1 MPEEQVGEVPEDVA
15 EWLSCRAAETGR
27 DPEEVLTRVV
37 GTYRLLD
44 EHEGRVRENGAMGV
58 EPLDDSLEG
67 VVPRLTDAEEH
78 LDDTAEHLDGLAA
91 RLDQHESATESDIA
105 DLRERVIQVLQ
116 TARSKA
122 DADHD
127 HESLDVRLTDAEVT
141 VGSFEETVEALEQTV
156 ASVETELERLDEDVA
171 GGFENFEAILGG
183 LADSVDDDAGKLD
196 SLAAA
201 VVDLRSRVADLATA
215 RAQRT
220 AAEELQAEANREGV
234 GAADC
239 AKCGGSV
246 DVALLGTPHCPHCSG
261 VFTGL
266 SLGRRF
272 FGRATLE
279 VGDRPALTGE
289 STATTDL
296 SDLFDDDE

>member
-1 MPEEQVGEVPEDVA
+1 MPEEQVGGVPEDVA
-15 EWLSCRAAETGR
+15 EWLSRRAAET
-27 DPEEVLTRVV
+27 DQEPEEVLTRAV

-44 EHEGRVRENGAMGV
+44 EHEGRVRENGETAV
-58 EPLDDSLEG
+58 EPLDDRLEG
-67 VVPRLTDAEEH
+67 VEPRLDDAEER
-78 LDDTAEHLDGLAA
+78 LDGLAA
-91 RLDQHESATESDIA
+91 RLDQHESATESDVA

-116 TARSKA
+116 TAQSKA

-127 HESLDVRLTDAEVT
+127 HESLDARLADVEVT
-141 VGSFEETVEALEQTV
+141 VGSLEETVEALEPTV

-171 GGFENFEAILGG
+171 GGFENFEAILEG
-183 LADSVDDDAGKLD
+183 LADSIDDAAGKLD

-201 VVDLRSRVADLATA
+201 AVDLRSRVADLDAA

-239 AKCGGSV
+239 EQCGGSV
-246 DVALLGTPHCPHCSG
+246 DVALLGTPRCPHCSG

-266 SLGRRF
+266 SPGRRF

-289 STATTDL
+289 SMAATDPN
-296 SDLFDDDE
+296 DLFEDDE